1 MMTEDAELIEK
12 REDLKK
18 RIRRGDYRRL
28 VDVIVDGAG
37 RLIQK
42 LTRNPDPLPFWYSLA
57 VIQLVI
63 VLIGVSISLFLGEVY
78 SFDLFLLGLWGVVL
92 GVSSMTLVR
101 MALNML
107 FDHMLEIGIDS
118 IESVEDLEDLQRR
131 LAASFNLGKL
141 LGFSLAFGFLFGFSI
156 LAIWLTTRGAFFG
169 WGPFIITL
177 ALGFQGAIATA
188 HIVVIG
194 LTLPVRLGQYHFK
207 LYSLDPS
214 SSEII
219 DCLSDLF
226 SNIAYL
232 GAIYIAVYTFGIVA
246 LNLPA
251 PVAILYVVL
260 PGWGPLVAFFV
271 ISQLIL
277 ARIISRGKWKT
288 LDALQ
293 AKIEILHAQGSL
305 TEEETMGAIN
315 RLVDYHNRIKA
326 TRNSALDLR
335 GSLNFLNSLL
345 LSLLAFVLA
354 NLDKILAVFFR

>member
-1 MMTEDAELIEK
+1 MMTEDAELIKK

-18 RIRRGDYRRL
+18 RIRRGEYRQL
-28 VDVIVDGAG
+28 VNIIVDGAG

-42 LTRNPDPLPFWYSLA
+42 LSRNPDPLPFWYSLA

-63 VLIGVSISLFLGEVY
+63 VLIGVSISLFLGEFY
-78 SFDLFLLGLWGVVL
+78 SFDLFLLGLWGVML

-101 MALNML
+101 IALNML

-118 IESVEDLEDLQRR
+118 IESVEDLNDLQSR
-131 LAASFNLGKL
+131 LAVSFNPAKL
-141 LGFSLAFGFLFGFSI
+141 LGFSLAFGLLFGLSI

-194 LTLPVRLGQYHFK
+194 LTLPTRLGQYHFK

-246 LNLPA
+246 LNLP
-251 PVAILYVVL
+251 PLVAIIYVIL
-260 PGWGPLVAFFV
+260 PGWGPLIAFFV
-271 ISQLIL
+271 ISQRIL

-288 LDALQ
+288 LNALQ
-293 AKIEILHAQGSL
+293 AKIETLHAQGVF
-305 TEEETMGAIN
+305 TEEETMDSIK
-315 RLVDYHNRIKA
+315 RLVDYHNQIRA

-335 GSLNFLNSLL
+335 GGLNFLNSLL
-345 LSLLAFVLA
+345 LPLLAFVLA
-354 NLDKILAVFFR
+354 NLDKIVAVFSR